1 MEIHTIDAGDTVWR
15 RDIHLKDIINL
26 VRLKFTTKS
35 HVRASIPAHVRVE
48 VGIAMDFE
56 CFGEGYFTPRYNPY
70 AALVADVYETGDV
83 YGELV
88 DFVLHGGERSPTG
101 EAAIVGMRAQTDIED
116 LFLRIC
122 APDESKRITTGGIS
136 TDDWYAPIELAGTY
150 NADGNVARDVAL
162 SWLYLHNGDRVEHA
176 ARLSLDA
183 LAARVDAAPK
193 GTRIGVSTNVKQR
206 TEHTCRDIE
215 AASSKLGRPSHRGA
229 IRRGARAILP
239 TDVELTRE
247 QVLEV
252 LDTPPLTLLDALE
265 AAAVPDD
272 EWRAAEEIAIKMIKA
287 KHQGE
292 PTVEVNR
299 PLHPASRPLSRP
311 PPPQW
316 RRPARD
322 ASLPH
327 PLAAL
332 GGRLGFTGHSDQRI
346 GSPPCSRNA
355 RALGGADHAQAR
367 SAEYRRGWAV
377 RRQKP
382 ADGSR

>member
-15 RDIHLKDIINL
+15 RDIHPKDIIEL

-35 HVRASIPAHVRVE
+35 HVRASIPAHVRGE

-56 CFGEGYFTPRYNPY
+56 CFGEGYFTPRFDPY

-83 YGELV
+83 YGELI

-101 EAAIVGMRAQTDIED
+101 EAAIVGMQAQTDIED

-193 GTRIGVSTNVKQR
+193 GMRIGVSTNVKQR

-215 AASSKLGRPSHRGA
+215 AASSKLGRPPHRGA

-247 QVLEV
+247 QVLKV

-272 EWRAAEEIAIKMIKA
+272 EWRAAEGIAITMIKA
-287 KHQGE
+287 KHQGD
-292 PTVEVNR
+292 PTVEVNV
-299 PLHPASRPLSRP
+299 SK
-311 PPPQW
+311 
-316 RRPARD
+316 
-322 ASLPH
+322 
-327 PLAAL
+327 
-332 GGRLGFTGHSDQRI
+332 GHAVHFIQH
-346 GSPPCSRNA
+346 
-355 RALGGADHAQAR
+355 HAP
-367 SAEYRRGWAV
+367 YHV
-377 RRQKP
+377 RRLPNGGVMLATHPYRTLWQLW
-382 ADGSR
+382 ADALDLVGIRTSE